1 MEIES
6 PERAERNF
14 ASQQASARETLFGMA
29 GKNYHRNGSNS
40 GRLEGKV
47 AIITGA
53 GTGIGEAI
61 AHKFAKEG
69 ARVVVSGLTDDPIE
83 DVVEAIH
90 EQGGEAVAFGGD
102 ISEEGAAKACVNL
115 ALKQFKRLDVLVNN
129 AGVFLDNAMTEDYP
143 IEDFDCT
150 IRMNIRSAF
159 MMTRFA
165 LPHLQKS
172 RGNIISA
179 GSESGMIGLAQ
190 NTPYGGTKGWMHAF
204 MRGVA
209 VEQAQNGVRANCV
222 CPGPIDTAWTH
233 KETGPMD
240 KEMEKSLIQ
249 AVPLARRGTPEEVA
263 NVYAFLASDEASYVT
278 GALYV
283 VDGGTTIAKGPVGD
297 LVPKSLR
304 REPKGELE
312 LEHSRDGLRN
322 KETHRVK
329 PKAK

>member
-1 MEIES
+1 MNKIIYE
-6 PERAERNF
+6 
-14 ASQQASARETLFGMA
+14 G
-29 GKNYHRNGSNS
+29 NGSRNR
-40 GRLEGKV
+40 RLEGKV

-69 ARVVVSGLTDDPIE
+69 ASLIVNGLPDDPIA
-83 DVVEAIH
+83 DVAQSIREK
-90 EQGGEAVAFGGD
+90 GGD
-102 ISEEGAAKACVNL
+102 AIPKAGDVSDENAAWACVEL
-115 ALKQFKRLDVLVNN
+115 ALTKYQRLDILINN

-143 IEDFDCT
+143 LEDFDRT

-165 LPHLQKS
+165 LPHLQKT
-172 RGNIISA
+172 RGNIVSA

-190 NTPYGGTKGWMHAF
+190 NTTYGGTKGWMHAF

-240 KEMEKSLIQ
+240 REMEKTLIQ

-278 GALYV
+278 GALYA

-304 REPKGELE
+304 KEPAGEPE
-312 LEHSRDGLRN
+312 LQHRHDGLRN
-322 KETHRVK
+322 KQTHRIK
-329 PKAK
+329 PKKEREADA

>member
-1 MEIES
+1 MS
-6 PERAERNF
+6 R
-14 ASQQASARETLFGMA
+14 
-29 GKNYHRNGSNS
+29 
-40 GRLEGKV
+40 RLEGKV
-47 AIITGA
+47 AIVTGA

-61 AHKFAKEG
+61 AHKFAREG
-69 ARVVVSGLTDDPIE
+69 ARVIVNGLADDPIE
-83 DVVEAIH
+83 DVAKSIRDA
-90 EQGGEAVAFGGD
+90 GGEAIAHAGDVAD
-102 ISEEGAAKACVNL
+102 ESSAWACVDL
-115 ALKQFKRLDVLVNN
+115 ALTRYKKLDVLVNN

-143 IEDFDCT
+143 IEDFDRT
-150 IRMNIRSAF
+150 VLMNIRSAF
-159 MMTRFA
+159 LMTRFA

-172 RGNIISA
+172 KGNIVSA

-190 NTPYGGTKGWMHAF
+190 NTTYGGTKAWMHSF

-209 VEQAQNGVRANCV
+209 VEQARHGVRANCV

-240 KEMEKSLIQ
+240 KEMETALIQ

-297 LVPKSLR
+297 QVPTANRKP
-304 REPKGELE
+304 PKGELK
-312 LEHSRDGLRN
+312 LEHSHDGLKN
-322 KETHRVK
+322 KEVHRIK
-329 PKAK
+329 